1 MPSGERI
8 KCFKFLEILLNKFL
22 SKRIDRQT
30 LIVCIGGGVIGDL
43 VGFVSST
50 LLRGLNFI
58 QIPSTLL
65 SQVDSSIGGKNG
77 INTKHGKNLIGSF
90 YQPQLVISDIDFLTT
105 LPKREVI
112 CGYGEILKHSLISN
126 KKLFKFLNKNFK
138 NILACRKPYIV
149 KAIFESCKIKK
160 RIVEEDERE
169 KNTRKVLNF
178 GHTFGHA
185 YEASLGFSRKLNH
198 GEAIILG
205 MSSALKFCKLN
216 KILSSRDYDI
226 ILNHIKNNKLPNNIK
241 KFFSL
246 RDTNKILSFMMNDKK
261 NITNQINLILL
272 KKIGTPVIN
281 KSFDKNKIESF
292 FKRELFN

>member
-1 MPSGERI
+1 
-8 KCFKFLEILLNKFL
+8 
-22 SKRIDRQT
+22 
-30 LIVCIGGGVIGDL
+30 
-43 VGFVSST
+43 
-50 LLRGLNFI
+50 
-58 QIPSTLL
+58 
-65 SQVDSSIGGKNG
+65 
-77 INTKHGKNLIGSF
+77 
-90 YQPQLVISDIDFLTT
+90 
-105 LPKREVI
+105 
-112 CGYGEILKHSLISN
+112 
-126 KKLFKFLNKNFK
+126 
-138 NILACRKPYIV
+138 
-149 KAIFESCKIKK
+149 
-160 RIVEEDERE
+160 
-169 KNTRKVLNF
+169 
-178 GHTFGHA
+178 
-185 YEASLGFSRKLNH
+185 
-198 GEAIILG
+198 